1 MSGSA
6 TDRGFTPDVEV
17 DWDYQSIGRLQGL
30 VDLPCRP
37 VAQLQVTTSQV
48 HSRAWGIRQE
58 KLHNLPANPSVSSR
72 NERVERRGGHARSR
86 QTAARLASG
95 RCAAAHPRRAAARS
109 LTAAAPRP
117 WRRRLAAAPAG
128 RASTAR
134 AIRSGESLA
143 PAPWLRPS
151 LRRFALRT
159 QFSLRPF
166 FGSVFPKTRLLGSWR
181 RGFFEEECPSILAP
195 ACRHS
200 EAVLKRR
207 CGL

>member
-95 RCAAAHPRRAAARS
+95 RCAAAHPRRATARS

-143 PAPWLRPS
+143 PAPWLRSVAPTIRLANTIFTTPLLRVRLPKDS
-151 LRRFALRT
+151 L
-159 QFSLRPF
+159 
-166 FGSVFPKTRLLGSWR
+166 TRLLAS
-181 RGFFEEECPSILAP
+181 
-195 ACRHS
+195 
-200 EAVLKRR
+200 
-207 CGL
+207 GLL